1 MLPRVILHNGASV
14 DGRVDGFQGD
24 IGLFYQVAAAFEAGA
39 MLAGSDTMLAA
50 YASAPPDDGAEVE
63 SAPAETEPAPA
74 EADGGQADGGQ
85 ADGGETGE
93 AGGLL
98 VVPDSRGRIGNWPQ
112 IRREPWWRDVVVLCA
127 RATPRAY
134 VAGLEE
140 MGLDYIVA
148 GEERVDLRAALEAL
162 RERYGVE
169 VVQVD
174 SGGTLNGALL
184 RAGLVDEVSLLI
196 SPTLAGGTSSNSIYR
211 APDLASPE
219 GVLPLR
225 LLHLERLAGDV
236 VWLRYELVRGGAEG

>member
-1 MLPRVILHNGASV
+1 MLPRVILHNGTSV

-24 IGLFYQVAAAFEAGA
+24 IGLFYQVAAAFGADA

-50 YASAPPDDGAEVE
+50 YASAPPDDGAEIE

-74 EADGGQADGGQ
+74 EADGGQADAGQ
-85 ADGGETGE
+85 AGE

-140 MGLDYIVA
+140 MGVDYIVA
-148 GEERVDLRAALEAL
+148 GEERVDLRVALEAL
-162 RERYGVE
+162 HERYGVE

-196 SPTLAGGTSSNSIYR
+196 SPTLAGGTSPNSIYR
-211 APDLASPE
+211 APDLAGPE

-225 LLHLERLAGDV
+225 LLHLERLTGDV
-236 VWLRYELVRGGAEG
+236 VWLRYELVRRRAEG

>member
-24 IGLFYQVAAAFEAGA
+24 IGLFYQVAGAFGAGA

-50 YASAPPDDGAEVE
+50 YASAPPDDAEL
-63 SAPAETEPAPA
+63 ETAPA
-74 EADGGQADGGQ
+74 EADGGQ
-85 ADGGETGE
+85 

-127 RATPRAY
+127 RATPQTY
-134 VAGLEE
+134 VATLEE
-140 MGLDYIVA
+140 LGIDYIVA

-162 RERYGVE
+162 HARYGVE

-196 SPTLAGGTSSNSIYR
+196 SPTLAGGTSPNSIYR
-211 APDLASPE
+211 APDLAGPE
-219 GVLPLR
+219 GIVPLR

-236 VWLRYELVRGGAEG
+236 VWLRYELVRGEA